1 MKKFLLFAAAILAM
15 SASAQT
21 VVYET
26 SFEDEPESDLAGWS
40 TVDADGDG
48 NGYFLYND
56 NNVGAVVAHS
66 GVQCIASASWI
77 QSSGALTPDN
87 WLISPTITLGEGAK
101 VELYVAGQDPSWAAE
116 HYGIFITENPSGDTF
131 TADDFVALH
140 EANATANWELIECD
154 LAEYAGKD
162 VQIAIRHFN
171 ITDMFYVK
179 FDDFK
184 VTQSENT
191 AINEVKANE
200 MESNVW
206 FDLQGRRYNE
216 RPQTAGIY
224 VNNGKKVV
232 IK

>member
-1 MKKFLLFAAAILAM
+1 M
-15 SASAQT
+15 
-21 VVYET
+21 
-26 SFEDEPESDLAGWS
+26 
-40 TVDADGDG
+40 VDADGDG
-48 NGYFLYND
+48 NVFFLYND

-66 GVQCIASASWI
+66 GVQCIASASWM
-77 QSSGALTPDN
+77 QSALTPDN
-87 WLISPTITLGEGAK
+87 WLISPTMTLGEGAK
-101 VELYVAGQDPSWAAE
+101 VELYVAGQDPSYAAE
-116 HYGIFITENPSGDTF
+116 HYGIFITENPSEDTF
-131 TADDFVALH
+131 TADDFVCLH

-184 VTQSENT
+184 VTQSGNT